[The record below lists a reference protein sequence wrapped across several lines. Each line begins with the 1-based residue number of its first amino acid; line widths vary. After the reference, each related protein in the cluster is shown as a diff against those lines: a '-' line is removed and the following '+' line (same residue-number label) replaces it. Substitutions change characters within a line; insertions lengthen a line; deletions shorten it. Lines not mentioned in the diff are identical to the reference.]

1 MIISPILDHW
11 VKEYEP
17 FLRPLVHI
25 SNSFQKD
32 YLSVLSQQCVCVCVW
47 GGAGRWVVAGSKI
60 PLRTDCVL

>member
-32 YLSVLSQQCVCVCVW
+32 YLSVLSQQCVCV
-47 GGAGRWVVAGSKI
+47 GGRGGRRVVAGSKI

>member
-32 YLSVLSQQCVCVCVW
+32 YLSVLSQQCVCV
-47 GGAGRWVVAGSKI
+47 GGGRRVVAGSKI

>member
-32 YLSVLSQQCVCVCVW
+32 YLSVLPQQCMCV
-47 GGAGRWVVAGSKI
+47 GGGAGSKI
-60 PLRTDCVL
+60 LLRTDQVCALNSVEP